1 MRSGGPWATRNYSF
15 PQAFPCQMAGTNDYN
30 FGKTGG
36 KGLNRLE

>member
-1 MRSGGPWATRNYSF
+1 MDSSRTLVAESHP
-15 PQAFPCQMAGTNDYN
+15 FPCQMAGANNYT

>member
-1 MRSGGPWATRNYSF
+1 MDSGGSGAIRRLTFS
-15 PQAFPCQMAGTNDYN
+15 QAFPCQMAGPNDYN

>member
-1 MRSGGPWATRNYSF
+1 MDSGGSWPAPRHTS
-15 PQAFPCQMAGTNDYN
+15 PEAFPCQMAGADYYN